1 MVNRCLPQTSHP
13 QGAERQPSSPAIVQ
27 QEDRSVGGGAEL
39 LVGVAMV
46 AISSLFVGLRLANHD
61 FDATV
66 FILAGEEVTDPAV
79 NPDMFIVEGAF
90 GYDGQ
95 RYYRLS
101 RNPFTSEVEEFG
113 ITFDRPAYWQKR
125 IGYPFI
131 VWLVSGFGRAEVVPW
146 MMIAVNVVAVG
157 VIGTVAARLA
167 RMHERSPWLGLIPAA
182 WGGYVVAIS
191 QNLTEA
197 VVGAFLIA
205 SLLGSPPTTLG
216 PGRRGTG
223 GSGSH
228 PGNIAHLLGRAPSHV
243 VLSARAASRCCQG

>member
-1 MVNRCLPQTSHP
+1 MPAPDESPPGGRTPAV
-13 QGAERQPSSPAIVQ
+13 ESSDRPAGRPVSGW
-27 QEDRSVGGGAEL
+27 RAEL

-113 ITFDRPAYWQKR
+113 ITFDRPR
-125 IGYPFI
+125 
-131 VWLVSGFGRAEVVPW
+131 LLAEADRLPVHRL
-146 MMIAVNVVAVG
+146 VG
-157 VIGTVAARLA
+157 VRVRPRRGGPVDDDRRERGRRRRDRDGGGTLGPHARAVTVARTHPCRLGWLCGG
-167 RMHERSPWLGLIPAA
+167 HLPEPHRS
-182 WGGYVVAIS
+182 GGRSVPHRVA
-191 QNLTEA
+191 
-197 VVGAFLIA
+197 F
-205 SLLGSPPTTLG
+205 GSPPTTLG